1 MTENISVFFASD
13 DNYAPY
19 LTSAIYSILDNTK
32 EKIDFYILDGGIK
45 NETKQK
51 IEDSLKDFGNYSLHY
66 VDMTKF
72 SLERFPDCRFSASS
86 YSRYF
91 IPEIAPDL
99 KKALYL
105 DADIIVSGDIAEL
118 YHQDLED
125 YPLGAVTEDFMKA
138 HHDIFCSKIWPDFQG
153 GDNYFNSG
161 VLLMNIPEMKKY
173 TQELVEKTIA
183 LGPKLICP
191 DQDILNIVFDKNFKK
206 LDYRYNYFPDVFELY
221 QASKG
226 YKASDNIRRTALVTH
241 YIGLKP
247 WKNMTAASDLYW
259 KYAQRTVFGEELKK
273 KYAQRRIGKGK
284 ICILGI
290 PLIKIEFFAN
300 KQVYRFCRIPVLTK
314 KFRMRENTSSCG

>member
-51 IEDSLKDFGNYSLHY
+51 IEDSLKDFGNYNLHY

-125 YPLGAVTEDFMKA
+125 YALGAVWDESRKYYNLDTKELME
-138 HHDIFCSKIWPDFQG
+138 
-153 GDNYFNSG
+153 
-161 VLLMNIPEMKKY
+161 LL
-173 TQELVEKTIA
+173 
-183 LGPKLICP
+183 
-191 DQDILNIVFDKNFKK
+191 
-206 LDYRYNYFPDVFELY
+206 
-221 QASKG
+221 
-226 YKASDNIRRTALVTH
+226 
-241 YIGLKP
+241 
-247 WKNMTAASDLYW
+247 
-259 KYAQRTVFGEELKK
+259 
-273 KYAQRRIGKGK
+273 
-284 ICILGI
+284 
-290 PLIKIEFFAN
+290 
-300 KQVYRFCRIPVLTK
+300 
-314 KFRMRENTSSCG
+314 